1 MALPEEDVAVEQGGA
16 GSLVKAAAGGDTA
29 AWEALVARFNGLV
42 WSIARGYRLSSADAA
57 DVFQTVWLRLAEHLG
72 RIDNP
77 DHIGAWLAT
86 TARRESLRV
95 ARSGTR
101 TVPLDDAAVLD
112 LAQTDEAS
120 PEQAVLQAEQAR
132 LDAQRARRM
141 WRAFGELSAR
151 CQQLLRVL
159 IATPPP
165 TYAEAAVAL
174 DLPVGSI
181 GPTRARCLQQLRRR
195 LAGEVSETVLHA
207 HIWEREKR
215 REDGRAGRARRHE
228 A

>member
-1 MALPEEDVAVEQGGA
+1 MALPEEDVAVEHGEA
-16 GSLVKAAAGGDTA
+16 GSLVKAAAGGEAT
-29 AWEALVARFNGLV
+29 AWEALVESFSGLV

-72 RIDNP
+72 RIENP
-77 DHIGAWLAT
+77 DHVGAWLAT

-95 ARSGTR
+95 ARSGAR
-101 TVPLDDAAVLD
+101 TVPMDETALID
-112 LAQTDEAS
+112 LAQADEAS

-141 WRAFGELSAR
+141 WRALGELSSR

-165 TYAEAAVAL
+165 TYAEVAAAL

-195 LAGEVSETVLHA
+195 LAEVSETGSHA
-207 HIWEREKR
+207 PIK
-215 REDGRAGRARRHE
+215 
-228 A
+228 

>member
-1 MALPEEDVAVEQGGA
+1 MALPEEDVAVEHGEA
-16 GSLVKAAAGGDTA
+16 GSLVKAAAGGEAT
-29 AWEALVARFNGLV
+29 AWEALVESFSGLV

-72 RIDNP
+72 RIENP
-77 DHIGAWLAT
+77 DHVGAWLAT

-95 ARSGTR
+95 ARSGAR
-101 TVPLDDAAVLD
+101 TVPMDETALID
-112 LAQTDEAS
+112 LAQADEAS

-141 WRAFGELSAR
+141 WRALGELSSR

-165 TYAEAAVAL
+165 TYAEVAAAL

-195 LAGEVSETVLHA
+195 LAEVSETGSHA
-207 HIWEREKR
+207 PIR
-215 REDGRAGRARRHE
+215 
-228 A
+228 